1 MFHLTALYVIGVIIY
16 SSVTIAG
23 LRTIVHPT
31 EEDTRTDRMEALRVL
46 SAGNTLMILCLLGV
60 LLLQV
65 RQP

>member
-65 RQP
+65 RPP